1 MGLRLAGV
9 TSRHVIAETYCT
21 ADSARVI
28 GIQFKQGS
36 KGELDFSSE
45 LEGPGALGR
54 GKFSFSFYKINFH
67 CVLCFWIFHS
77 LHFGLWGYDVS
88 NTFSQWIVFLF
99 FKS

>member
-1 MGLRLAGV
+1 MGLRLAGD

-54 GKFSFSFYKINFH
+54 GKFSFSFYKIDF
-67 CVLCFWIFHS
+67 S
-77 LHFGLWGYDVS
+77 LRIMLLDFSLFALWVMGL
-88 NTFSQWIVFLF
+88 
-99 FKS
+99 